1 MKRYIVDARRS
12 VAFDSLEDAKMFARN
27 NFPAV
32 ILERRVAADGRSEL
46 VEVLRFDWH
55 WNELRGEPVIEFW

>member
-12 VAFDSLEDAKMFARN
+12 VSFDDLESAKEFAKQ
-27 NFPAV
+27 NFPAI
-32 ILERRVAADGRSEL
+32 ILERREGPGGRPSW

-55 WNELRGEPVIEFW
+55 WNEERGEPVIELW